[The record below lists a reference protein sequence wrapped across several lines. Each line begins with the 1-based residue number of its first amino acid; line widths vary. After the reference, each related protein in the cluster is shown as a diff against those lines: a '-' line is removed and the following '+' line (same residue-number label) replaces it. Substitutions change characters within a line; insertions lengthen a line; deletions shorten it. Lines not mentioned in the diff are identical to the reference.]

1 MGSNTP
7 ASNASRPRKRARL
20 LYEHRISLYSF
31 LVALP
36 GLLVATVLVWAQ
48 AWSLESRLAL
58 IGAELFVWWLL
69 AMALQEQTTR
79 PLQTI
84 ANVIASLREED
95 YSFRAR
101 NAAPED
107 ALGELSLEVNALADM
122 LSDEKIRNI
131 EATALLQRVVD
142 EIDAPLFAFDPARTL
157 RLVNPAGEHLLR
169 QPKARMLGHGAAEL
183 SLEECL
189 TAANESLVELN
200 LKDSQAR
207 WLLRRS
213 SFRQNGVPHTLVVL
227 SDVSRA
233 LREEER
239 RAWQR
244 LIRVLGHELSN
255 SLAPI
260 KSIAGSLS
268 SRVSSTPMDAD
279 VRSDLQRGLEIIET
293 RSASLQRF
301 LEAYRKLAQMPAPV
315 LRAVSLVPL
324 VTRAASLETRV
335 KVCLQAGPDVVFQA
349 DPDQLEQMLINL
361 VRNAADAVLETSGGQ
376 GLTGP
381 ALSGSTNEER
391 FSVTGRPSTGKVVVR
406 WDSNEENVTL
416 AIEDD
421 GPGLSNPANVFTPFY
436 TTKPNG
442 SGVGLVLS
450 RQIAEAHGGSI
461 EIGNRPGGRGCVVKV
476 VLRRSPSQ
484 PAPVPVR
491 SDTAGA
497 TSFSA

>member
-1 MGSNTP
+1 MGSSPIISKPN
-7 ASNASRPRKRARL
+7 RPRKRARL

-31 LVALP
+31 LVAFP
-36 GLLVATVLVWAQ
+36 ALLVSTILVWMQ
-48 AWSLESRLAL
+48 PWSTGSRLAL
-58 IGAELFVWWLL
+58 VGAELFVWWLL
-69 AMALQEQTTR
+69 ALALQEQTTR
-79 PLQTI
+79 PLQTL
-84 ANVIASLREED
+84 ANVIGSLREED

-101 NAAPED
+101 NATAED

-122 LSDEKIRNI
+122 LSSEKVRTI

-142 EIDAPLFAFDPARTL
+142 EIDAPLFAFDPATQL

-169 QPKARMLGHGAAEL
+169 QHKTRMIGREAAEL
-183 SLEECL
+183 GLQECL
-189 TAANESLVELN
+189 SATNETVVELSFGE
-200 LKDSQAR
+200 SQAR

-213 SFRQNGVPHTLVVL
+213 SFRQAGVPHTLVVL

-268 SRVSSTPMDAD
+268 SRVQSTDIDPE
-279 VRSDLQRGLEIIET
+279 VRNDLQRGLEIIET

-301 LEAYRKLAQMPAPV
+301 LEAYRKLAQMPKPI
-315 LRAVSLVPL
+315 LKDVPL
-324 VTRAASLETRV
+324 GALVSRVAALEMRV
-335 KVCLQAGPDVVFQA
+335 KVSVKEGPDIVFQA

-361 VRNAADAVLETSGGQ
+361 IRNAADAVLENVNASAKKLCEKGTDGQ
-376 GLTGP
+376 K
-381 ALSGSTNEER
+381 AN
-391 FSVTGRPSTGKVVVR
+391 VVVR
-406 WDSNEENVTL
+406 WDVDTDQVML
-416 AIEDD
+416 AIEDE
-421 GPGLSNPANVFTPFY
+421 GPGLLNPANVFTPFY

-442 SGVGLVLS
+442 SGVGLVLC

-461 EIGNRPGGRGCVVKV
+461 EISNRQDSHGCMVRV
-476 VLRRSPSQ
+476 VLPRSAYSLTP
-484 PAPVPVR
+484 PANLR
-491 SDTAGA
+491 K
-497 TSFSA
+497 

>member
-1 MGSNTP
+1 MGSSSIGP
-7 ASNASRPRKRARL
+7 QSSRPRKRTRL

-36 GLLVATVLVWAQ
+36 SLVVGTVLVWMQ
-48 AWSLESRLAL
+48 PWSTEAKLTLF
-58 IGAELFVWWLL
+58 GVELLVWWLL
-69 AMALQEQTTR
+69 AAALQEQTTR
-79 PLQTI
+79 PLQTL

-101 NAAPED
+101 NATAED

-122 LSDEKIRNI
+122 LSNQKVRAI

-142 EIDAPLFAFDPARTL
+142 EIDAPLFAFDPASIL

-169 QPKARMLGHGAAEL
+169 QTKARMLGRRAAEL
-183 SLEECL
+183 SLQQCL
-189 TAANESLVELN
+189 TADNESLVDLN
-200 LKDSQAR
+200 LSDSQAR

-260 KSIAGSLS
+260 KSIAGSLR
-268 SRVSSTPMDAD
+268 SRAAATPMDAD
-279 VRSDLQRGLEIIET
+279 VRSDLERGLEIIEA
-293 RSASLQRF
+293 RSASLHRF

-315 LRAVSLVPL
+315 LREVTLGPL
-324 VTRAASLETRV
+324 VARAAGLETRI
-335 KVCLQAGPDVVFQA
+335 KVRVRPGPDVIFPA

-361 VRNAADAVLETSGGQ
+361 VRNAADAVLETPASAHSEKSSGKEQ
-376 GLTGP
+376 SP
-381 ALSGSTNEER
+381 ESER
-391 FSVTGRPSTGKVVVR
+391 VVVR
-406 WDSNEENVTL
+406 WDADVEDVIL
-416 AIEDD
+416 AIDDD
-421 GPGLSNPANVFTPFY
+421 GPGLMNPANVFTPFY
-436 TTKPNG
+436 TTKPTG

-450 RQIAEAHGGSI
+450 RQIAEAHGGRI
-461 EIGNRPGGRGCVVKV
+461 EIGNRSNARGCTVKV
-476 VLRRSPSQ
+476 VLPRSQSRPVQ
-484 PAPVPVR
+484 APL
-491 SDTAGA
+491 TL
-497 TSFSA
+497 

>member
-1 MGSNTP
+1 MGSSPTP
-7 ASNASRPRKRARL
+7 NPSRPRKRARL
-20 LYEHRISLYSF
+20 LYENRISLYAF

-36 GLLVATVLVWAQ
+36 ALVVSGIFILMQPWTW
-48 AWSLESRLAL
+48 ESRLSL

-69 AMALQEQTTR
+69 ALALQEQTTR
-79 PLQTI
+79 PLQTL
-84 ANVIASLREED
+84 ANVIGSMREED

-122 LSDEKIRNI
+122 LADQKVRAV

-142 EIDAPLFAFDPARTL
+142 EIDAPLFAFDPASRL
-157 RLVNPAGEHLLR
+157 QLVNPAGEHLLR
-169 QPKARMLGHGAAEL
+169 QPKTRMLGRSAADL
-183 SLEECL
+183 NLQPCL
-189 TAANESLVELN
+189 TSENESVVELDLN
-200 LKDSQAR
+200 ASQAR

-213 SFRQNGVPHTLVVL
+213 SFRQHGVPHTLVVL

-268 SRVSSTPMDAD
+268 SRVSTTSMDPE
-279 VRSDLQRGLEIIET
+279 VRSDLQRGLEIIEA
-293 RSASLQRF
+293 RSASLHRF
-301 LEAYRKLAQMPAPV
+301 LEAYRRLAQMPAPA
-315 LRAVSLVPL
+315 LRSITLAPL
-324 VTRAASLETRV
+324 ISRAAGLETRI
-335 KVCLQAGPDVVFQA
+335 KVCVRPGPDVTFQA

-361 VRNAADAVLETSGGQ
+361 VRNAADAVLESSVAATPTHPQVAQS
-376 GLTGP
+376 P
-381 ALSGSTNEER
+381 AESNG
-391 FSVTGRPSTGKVVVR
+391 VVVR
-406 WDSNEENVTL
+406 WDANPEAVTV
-416 AIEDD
+416 AIEDG
-421 GPGLSNPANVFTPFY
+421 GPGLSNPANLFTPFY

-461 EIGNRPGGRGCVVKV
+461 DISNRPEGHGCVVKIILPRTPV
-476 VLRRSPSQ
+476 
-484 PAPVPVR
+484 AP
-491 SDTAGA
+491 
-497 TSFSA
+497 

>member
-1 MGSNTP
+1 MGSSPITP
-7 ASNASRPRKRARL
+7 KPNRPRKRSRL

-36 GLLVATVLVWAQ
+36 GLMVSSVLVWMQ
-48 AWSLESRLAL
+48 PWSTGSRVAL
-58 IGAELFVWWLL
+58 TGAELFVWWLL
-69 AMALQEQTTR
+69 ALALQEQTTR
-79 PLQTI
+79 PLQTL
-84 ANVIASLREED
+84 ANVIGSLREED

-101 NAAPED
+101 NATAED

-122 LSDEKIRNI
+122 LSSEKVRTI

-142 EIDAPLFAFDPARTL
+142 EIDAPLFAFDPGTLL

-169 QPKARMLGHGAAEL
+169 QSRIRMMGRKATELGL
-183 SLEECL
+183 QECL
-189 TAANESLVELN
+189 SATNETVVELN
-200 LKDSQAR
+200 VGESQAR

-213 SFRQNGVPHTLVVL
+213 SFRQAGVPHTLVVL

-268 SRVSSTPMDAD
+268 SRVQSTQIDPD
-279 VRSDLQRGLEIIET
+279 VRNDLQRGLEIIEM

-301 LEAYRKLAQMPAPV
+301 LEAYRKLAQMPKPN
-315 LRAVSLVPL
+315 LKDVPL
-324 VTRAASLETRV
+324 GALVARVAALEMRV
-335 KVCLQAGPDVVFQA
+335 KVCVREGPEVIFQA

-361 VRNAADAVLETSGGQ
+361 IRNAADAVLENTSTATKKPCEQ
-376 GLTGP
+376 G
-381 ALSGSTNEER
+381 AHSQMAD
-391 FSVTGRPSTGKVVVR
+391 VVVR
-406 WDSNEENVTL
+406 WDADAGQVML
-416 AIEDD
+416 AIEDE
-421 GPGLSNPANVFTPFY
+421 GPGLLNPANVFTPFY

-442 SGVGLVLS
+442 SGVGLVLC

-461 EIGNRPGGRGCVVKV
+461 EISNRQGSHGCLVKV
-476 VLRRSPSQ
+476 VLPRSAYSSIPTTF
-484 PAPVPVR
+484 R
-491 SDTAGA
+491 N
-497 TSFSA
+497 

>member
-1 MGSNTP
+1 MESSSIGAKSPRT
-7 ASNASRPRKRARL
+7 RKRHRL

-36 GLLVATVLVWAQ
+36 GILVSTVLVWTQ
-48 AWSLESRLAL
+48 AWSSEVRISL
-58 IGAELFVWWLL
+58 IGAELFAWWLL

-79 PLQTI
+79 PLQTL

-101 NAAPED
+101 NASPDD

-122 LSDEKIRNI
+122 LSDEKVRTI
-131 EATALLQRVVD
+131 EATALLQRVVE
-142 EIDAPLFAFDPARTL
+142 EIDAPLFAFDPALTL
-157 RLVNPAGEHLLR
+157 RLVNPAGEHLLQ
-169 QPKARMLGHGAAEL
+169 QPRVRLVGRNATGLGLA
-183 SLEECL
+183 ECL
-189 TAANESLVELN
+189 SADNESLVELSLN
-200 LKDSQAR
+200 NSQAR

-213 SFRQNGVPHTLVVL
+213 AFRQNGVPHTLVVL

-260 KSIAGSLS
+260 KSIAGSLN
-268 SRVSSTPMDAD
+268 SRLAATSMDPD
-279 VRSDLQRGLEIIET
+279 VRNDLHRGLEIIEA

-301 LEAYRKLAQMPAPV
+301 LEAYRRLAQMPAPV
-315 LRAVSLVPL
+315 LRDVPISPL
-324 VTRAASLETRV
+324 ILRAASLETRTH
-335 KVCLQAGPDVVFQA
+335 VCVLPGPEVVFRA

-361 VRNAADAVLETSGGQ
+361 VRNAADAVLEMPSS
-376 GLTGP
+376 LHPP
-381 ALSGSTNEER
+381 ASAPSQSDSAMVTVHWDTNDQE
-391 FSVTGRPSTGKVVVR
+391 VI
-406 WDSNEENVTL
+406 L
-416 AIEDD
+416 AVEDE
-421 GPGLSNPANVFTPFY
+421 GPGLLNPANVFTPFY

-450 RQIAEAHGGSI
+450 RQIVEAHHGTI
-461 EIGNRPGGRGCVVKV
+461 EIENRPSGRGCLVKV
-476 VLRRSPSQ
+476 VLPR
-484 PAPVPVR
+484 
-491 SDTAGA
+491 
-497 TSFSA
+497 